1 MIMKIF
7 SLENDIIFS
16 EECINVLQIQDKKL
30 FANVIN
36 SLNDNINGIQ
46 NTKERIIILDNDT
59 EIKMEK
65 EALMV
70 IDLFNIDFNQKKI
83 QSALYNKIE
92 KIYKQEFERMSEF
105 QTLFQKLQLNVLDVF
120 NEFPFEF
127 NYKDS
132 IGIQE
137 YLKLLGLKISNN
149 KGEIIDKIFSL
160 IDAVEYLSVAKL
172 LIFVNLKLYLS
183 DDELN
188 EIYKYA
194 MYKKVNILLIE
205 TGEEKEPIKN
215 EKILFVDSDYDTTKY
230 NNSLLYQTPCYSIEN
245 FYTSE
250 KAFSKMLNR
259 EFGINTTEK
268 DFSKCCS
275 DYSKRQQEF
284 HNSTIYINSWLA
296 CQRLHEEGIEENHK
310 IVLSDFKI
318 SKLFSE
324 IAIDSIVS
332 KGEINREKIEELFP
346 DSKKMEE
353 CEIEKK
359 IEYLKKIIDSL
370 KAKNKTGGYFS
381 QKYTSVHIDP
391 NINILSALAD
401 YADTP
406 QCLIDFLKQYQV
418 A

>member
-1 MIMKIF
+1 MSWRTIVVQSHVKLSYKNGYMISRGEDVRMVHLSEINTVIIDSTQVSLTSYLLCELVKRKIKVIFCDEKRNPCSELMSYYGAYNSSKKIRKQIQWDMEYAKEIWTYIVKQKILNQAEMLSKYGFEANIKLMKYSGWRGKVNYYMIMKIF

-215 EKILFVDSDYDTTKY
+215 EKILFVDSDYD
-230 NNSLLYQTPCYSIEN
+230 E
-245 FYTSE
+245 
-250 KAFSKMLNR
+250 
-259 EFGINTTEK
+259 
-268 DFSKCCS
+268 
-275 DYSKRQQEF
+275 
-284 HNSTIYINSWLA
+284 
-296 CQRLHEEGIEENHK
+296 
-310 IVLSDFKI
+310 IVL
-318 SKLFSE
+318 
-324 IAIDSIVS
+324 
-332 KGEINREKIEELFP
+332 
-346 DSKKMEE
+346 
-353 CEIEKK
+353 
-359 IEYLKKIIDSL
+359 Y
-370 KAKNKTGGYFS
+370 NK
-381 QKYTSVHIDP
+381 
-391 NINILSALAD
+391 
-401 YADTP
+401 
-406 QCLIDFLKQYQV
+406 
-418 A
+418 